1 MRPGMNIR
9 KFATIT
15 VLVLSSFA
23 ATNVAPTKA
32 ELESMY
38 DKAFREFNASNY
50 PQALKELNAIDA
62 RQPDLAESQN
72 LRGVIL
78 MRQAQY
84 DEAEAALQKALATD
98 PKFWNARFNL
108 AEIPFLRKD
117 WAEARKRFEGLLQG
131 NAELQGEASQLI
143 QYKVL
148 LTYLLEGKENMVDSI
163 LAKFELS
170 PDTPAVHY
178 SNAAIAFQHK
188 NEKEAKD
195 LLAAAE
201 KKFSPQLNKLF
212 AESLYEV
219 GWMQKPEGQTRVAL
233 EITTEADRQAKA
245 KAMATEKFEEAE
257 QAFQQRDLT
266 AAKRL
271 VDEADAADPNQ
282 PATINLRGEIL
293 LAQKDFDG
301 AEAAF
306 KQAVKIDPKF
316 REAQY
321 NLAQI
326 PFKKKEYTKAR
337 ERFEALFTATP
348 AQGGD
353 KNQAAQIIK
362 FKIYLT
368 LLLEGKES
376 RAQKMMEQFQFT
388 GDTPALYY
396 AQAAWEFKHG
406 NTAKAQDWIVSA
418 RKIYSPAL
426 NLVFADSF
434 YDLGWI
440 QQNVAAAPVAPSKD
454 VAKIESTPSIE
465 PSPIPASA
473 LAMNKSAK
481 QSAEKAPPATTT
493 ETTAANAKN
502 EKPPAPVTTNSP
514 TVETPL
520 VSNALP
526 SESRAP
532 LPPEPVSSPATGPAT
547 STAMTKQSP
556 ATGPE
561 TSNALAQQS
570 PANGP
575 AKTDQSSD
583 AGPATTT
590 AKTDEKPATGPATS
604 NAVVQQSPAN
614 SPANKVA
621 PATTTT
627 ASSPAT
633 VLAPVTI
640 QDPSATEGTGGF
652 NTRIVLA
659 WIAGAL
665 GGLILLWVGVAE
677 FRRRMTVSVY
687 RSPAPA
693 SGPNFDAL
701 EPETTAEKM
710 AAPKRLAGGPPQI
723 SLHLKASEPSVRRAA
738 VPFGKTSRPFGANG
752 GAAPGIGAAIENLV
766 PRAPVSEPALE
777 RVETPAVEPI
787 SEVLPAAEMASI
799 AEIEHDSAPS
809 ALAEVP
815 EFSSVGE
822 PQVIESEVVEDHAES
837 IASFAEI
844 PAAPHEPALTEAP
857 AWEAPMISETAL
869 APVSLQDVTPISDS
883 SAFVEEVAMPVET
896 PTSFESPDEPMA
908 EAPEFEEVATPVVE
922 PSSSFE
928 SVGEPI
934 FAAPTVEEVSMPVV
948 ESAASFES
956 VGEPV
961 FAAPAVEEV
970 SMPVIE
976 PAASFESVGE
986 PIFAAPAVEEV
997 SMPVIEPAAS
1007 FESVGEP
1014 IFQAPEVSEP
1024 LPAIDENFSEPEI
1037 EPVAQ
1042 GQPIPYQV
1050 PAFSTDSP
1058 MAEVTKPEPE
1068 SLPAQL
1074 APGAVP
1080 GTAMAGVGALRHS
1093 VESPSFAPQVISTE
1107 PLAQQPTT
1115 PATMP
1120 LPNQPTPAPAIRP
1133 APMTGGAPQSQPAS
1147 GMQTA
1152 VQLTFS
1158 FEIASLQL
1166 TPSFKMG
1173 ALQLKPTSKIVTMR
1187 LAPSQ
1192 QPQPAMNLQVTF
1204 EVSSVQAAGGG
1215 IGQIRLTP
1223 SQQQRPSVISTP
1235 AFNIAGLQLLSGSES
1250 GAVQLTPSQQGQAS
1264 VHVTGRFQIATVEFS
1279 PSFEIASIVL
1289 NSTSKSVSVQ
1299 LPGAG
1304 PSAVEGAPV
1313 FEIANVQ
1320 LGANG
1325 EIGMMQLNAQGA
1337 GPKAA

>member
-32 ELESMY
+32 ELEAMY
-38 DKAFREFNASNY
+38 DKAFREFNDSNY
-50 PQALKELNAIDA
+50 SQALKELDAIDA

-84 DEAEAALQKALATD
+84 DQAEAALQKALATD
-98 PKFWNARFNL
+98 AKFWNARFNL
-108 AEIPFLRKD
+108 AEIPFLRRD
-117 WAEARKRFEGLLQG
+117 WAEARKRFESLLQG
-131 NAELQGEASQLI
+131 NASELQGEATQLI

-163 LAKFELS
+163 LAKFELT

-178 SNAAIAFQHK
+178 SRAAVAFQQK

-195 LLAAAE
+195 LLQAAE
-201 KKFSPQLNKLF
+201 RKFSPQLNKLF

-219 GWMQKPEGQTRVAL
+219 GWLQKPAGQSRAVL
-233 EITTEADRQAKA
+233 ELTSEADRQAKA
-245 KAMATEKFEEAE
+245 KALAAEKFEEAE

-266 AAKRL
+266 AARRL
-271 VDEADAADPNQ
+271 VDEADAADPSQ

-306 KQAVKIDPKF
+306 KQAARIDPKF
-316 REAQY
+316 RQAQY

-337 ERFEALFTATP
+337 ERFEALFGATP
-348 AQGGD
+348 APGGD

-362 FKIYLT
+362 FKIFLT
-368 LLLEGKES
+368 LLLEGKDS

-396 AQAAWEFKHG
+396 AQAAWEFKHN
-406 NTAKAQDWIVSA
+406 NTQKANDWIVSA

-426 NLVFADSF
+426 NMVFADSF
-434 YDLGWI
+434 YDLGWL
-440 QQNVAAAPVAPSKD
+440 QQQAPTVASAPVIPPTD
-454 VAKIESTPSIE
+454 VTKADTSAPSIE
-465 PSPIPASA
+465 PSPIPAPAIA
-473 LAMNKSAK
+473 LNKNTKPAETAPEKSPATVPGMEATTANAPQAPPASQALDK
-481 QSAEKAPPATTT
+481 NEKAPG
-493 ETTAANAKN
+493 
-502 EKPPAPVTTNSP
+502 PVTANSP
-514 TVETPL
+514 SVETPV

-526 SESRAP
+526 SETRAP
-532 LPPEPVSSPATGPAT
+532 LPPDPATTTEPST
-547 STAMTKQSP
+547 TTAMTQQSP
-556 ATGPE
+556 ANEPT
-561 TSNALAQQS
+561 TSNAVAQQS
-570 PANGP
+570 PA
-575 AKTDQSSD
+575 TS
-583 AGPATTT
+583 PAT
-590 AKTDEKPATGPATS
+590 
-604 NAVVQQSPAN
+604 
-614 SPANKVA
+614 SPANKEA
-621 PATTTT
+621 AATTTVAT
-627 ASSPAT
+627 TPAT
-633 VLAPVTI
+633 VLAPATI
-640 QDPSATEGTGGF
+640 QDARVTKSMESSSSRTWLVAGLLVTAT
-652 NTRIVLA
+652 
-659 WIAGAL
+659 
-665 GGLILLWVGVAE
+665 LILVWVVFSE

-693 SGPNFDAL
+693 SGPSFDAL
-701 EPETTAEKM
+701 EPETAIEKM
-710 AAPKRLAGGPPQI
+710 AAPKRIAGGPPQV

-738 VPFGKTSRPFGANG
+738 VPFGKTSRPFSPNG
-752 GAAPGIGAAIENLV
+752 GGVTTVGAAVENLI
-766 PRAPVSEPALE
+766 PRAPVVSREPAHI
-777 RVETPAVEPI
+777 ETPVIEPI
-787 SEVLPAAEMASI
+787 ADIMPAAETTP
-799 AEIEHDSAPS
+799 EVVQDHDLTPAPIT
-809 ALAEVP
+809 EVA
-815 EFSSVGE
+815 EFSSVSE
-822 PQVIESEVVEDHAES
+822 PQVIEKP
-837 IASFAEI
+837 AEI
-844 PAAPHEPALTEAP
+844 IESLEEIPDVVQEAPVAETAVIEETPAFEEAPAVEEAP
-857 AWEAPMISETAL
+857 AWTAPATVEPAW
-869 APVSLQDVTPISDS
+869 APVSFEPPAPAFEAPAPVLEAPAAVFETPAPAEEIGQPVAETE
-883 SAFVEEVAMPVET
+883 AFV
-896 PTSFESPDEPMA
+896 
-908 EAPEFEEVATPVVE
+908 
-922 PSSSFE
+922 E
-928 SVGEPI
+928 SVGEP
-934 FAAPTVEEVSMPVV
+934 M
-948 ESAASFES
+948 
-956 VGEPV
+956 
-961 FAAPAVEEV
+961 
-970 SMPVIE
+970 VIE
-976 PAASFESVGE
+976 PEIIS
-986 PIFAAPAVEEV
+986 
-997 SMPVIEPAAS
+997 
-1007 FESVGEP
+1007 
-1014 IFQAPEVSEP
+1014 APEND
-1024 LPAIDENFSEPEI
+1024 PATVLSQAAEISEPEI

-1050 PAFSTDSP
+1050 PAFETDSP
-1058 MAEVTKPEPE
+1058 MAEITKPEPE
-1068 SLPAQL
+1068 SRPA
-1074 APGAVP
+1074 PTSP
-1080 GTAMAGVGALRHS
+1080 IAGVGALRHS

-1120 LPNQPTPAPAIRP
+1120 QPNQPTPAPAIRP
-1133 APMTGGAPQSQPAS
+1133 APMTGGAPQSQAQPPAS

-1204 EVSSVQAAGGG
+1204 EIATVQAAGGG

-1223 SQQQRPSVISTP
+1223 SQQQRPSVISSP
-1235 AFNIAGLQLLSGSES
+1235 AFNIAGLQLLSGTDS

-1264 VHVTGRFQIATVEFS
+1264 VHVTGKFQIATVEFS
-1279 PSFEIASIVL
+1279 PSFEIASLVL

-1320 LGANG
+1320 IGGNG

-1337 GPKAA
+1337 APKAA